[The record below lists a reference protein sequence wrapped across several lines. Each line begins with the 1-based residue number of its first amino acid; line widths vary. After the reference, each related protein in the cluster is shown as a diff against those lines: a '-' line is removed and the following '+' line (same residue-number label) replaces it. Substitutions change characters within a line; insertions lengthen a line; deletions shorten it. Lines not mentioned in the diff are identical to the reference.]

1 MKNSKTILHE
11 SLGKGVLQQSIGLP
25 YDVPEGY
32 FDSLATTILERLPKG
47 EAQLLAVS
55 QPPFSV
61 PEAYFDRLS
70 NNVLSIITV
79 LSQDSGDEAVSVDP
93 LLNTISSQLPYQT
106 PEGYFENL
114 TLDTELFEQPKD
126 TKVISIATRV
136 LWLRMAV
143 AASIVGVVL
152 LAATIF
158 YQRDNGGTYA
168 SYKNIDLNK
177 SVNKLSD
184 DDLIK
189 YLDNDYIASNTE
201 TIILDDGVAPSLE
214 QDAQAVP
221 DNDMAQYLR
230 EVSKHKRRK
239 KGI

>member
-11 SLGKGVLQQSIGLP
+11 SLGKKMLEQSIQLP
-25 YDVPEGY
+25 YVVPEGY
-32 FDSLATTILERLPKG
+32 FDSLSTTVLQQLPKE
-47 EAQLLAVS
+47 EAQLPIVS
-55 QPPFSV
+55 TPDYAI
-61 PEAYFDRLS
+61 PEGYFDGLS
-70 NNVLSIITV
+70 NSILSRV
-79 LSQDSGDEAVSVDP
+79 ASLSQESADELTVITPV
-93 LLNTISSQLPYQT
+93 LHTISNQLPYKA

-114 TLDTELFEQPKD
+114 TVNSELSEQPQGV
-126 TKVISIATRV
+126 KVIAITTRI

-143 AASIVGVVL
+143 AASIVGVIL

-158 YQRDNGGTYA
+158 YQRENGDTYA
-168 SYKNIDLNK
+168 SYKNVDLNK

-201 TIILDDGVAPSLE
+201 TIILDDGAAPSLE
-214 QDAQAVP
+214 QDAQVVP